1 VSIFLRDKVQHNN
14 TGRFV
19 LPVGGPLP
27 VDTEVPGKIRS
38 ALQAA
43 YMLHCRNNN
52 NNKIIIIIITFIGF
66 GSQEGWIQQTF
77 KHTQDGLTDEEKI
90 ILNVS

>member
-1 VSIFLRDKVQHNN
+1 MQNYCDICLQVSIFLRDKVQHNN

-43 YMLHCRNNN
+43 YPVIEIWYILAL
-52 NNKIIIIIITFIGF
+52 KSDI
-66 GSQEGWIQQTF
+66 WWQQF
-77 KHTQDGLTDEEKI
+77 
-90 ILNVS
+90 S